1 MKFHLEYQHKYLK
14 PLNIQSHWICHVYFP
29 INDHHNDCR
38 LYFLLLVMRHLRNNS
53 KKGLGDLLFIVCSAK
68 SNGDK
73 QLSHQ
78 LKWQCVYCRVIA
90 LLSHLLLSAILSK
103 TYIIG
108 VRWVSLAT
116 AELPRSAMN
125 FPAQYNRCKS
135 QDHSYLSWMGLCSLS
150 LTATAS

>member
-1 MKFHLEYQHKYLK
+1 MYT
-14 PLNIQSHWICHVYFP
+14 
-29 INDHHNDCR
+29 
-38 LYFLLLVMRHLRNNS
+38 FLLMITIMIAGYTSYYWLRHLRNNS
-53 KKGLGDLLFIVCSAK
+53 KKGLGDLLFIVCNVK

-103 TYIIG
+103 TYYRRQVIT
-108 VRWVSLAT
+108 LAT

-125 FPAQYNRCKS
+125 FPAQYNQCKS
-135 QDHSYLSWMGLCSLS
+135 QDHSYLPWMGLCNLS
-150 LTATAS
+150 LTATASQFAYVSCCCRSIQWDWFVWKYKQ